1 MSLAPAGRVVLPALK
16 PPRPAP
22 VADTSW
28 SSGGVSTRAPG
39 AGSPRPRRP
48 SAARARIGCTAT
60 TPASPSQ
67 RGDQTDA
74 HPAGRDPIA
83 CWTWASATP
92 RTPTSPGWLVDH
104 RRRQMTAAHPAP
116 VATIPIPYTKG
127 RRS

>member
-1 MSLAPAGRVVLPALK
+1 MSLAPAVLAVLPALK
-16 PPRPAP
+16 PPRPVL
-22 VADTSW
+22 VADTSS
-28 SSGGVSTRAPG
+28 SSGGVSTPAPG

-48 SAARARIGCTAT
+48 SGRARIGCTAT

-74 HPAGRDPIA
+74 HPAGRDADRVLDVGIRDAPN
-83 CWTWASATP
+83 TDLS
-92 RTPTSPGWLVDH
+92 GLVDH
-104 RRRQMTAAHPAP
+104 LRRQMTAAHPAP